1 MIHTDIIRELTI
13 QLPYFI
19 GCALLFAMP
28 VGAILITLDWWLQRR
43 RRSRLDR

>member
-1 MIHTDIIRELTI
+1 MIHDLTI

-19 GCALLFAMP
+19 GCALLLAFP
-28 VGAILITLDWWLQRR
+28 IGVILMTLDWWLERR

>member
-1 MIHTDIIRELTI
+1 MIHADIIRELTI

-19 GCALLFAMP
+19 GCALLLAFP
-28 VGAILITLDWWLQRR
+28 IGVILMTLDCWLERR